1 MNFQF
6 VRTTDDDT
14 DIFQIESSGFIKNL
28 EQKARFLKVLNI
40 LLLCVP
46 KSAVTA
52 FGSKQI
58 VAMPSSVTTIPK
70 GRVS

>member
-28 EQKARFLKVLNI
+28 EQKARFFEGAEHF
-40 LLLCVP
+40 
-46 KSAVTA
+46 AVVRAKICSYGVWLQTDSGNA
-52 FGSKQI
+52 FFGYYD
-58 VAMPSSVTTIPK
+58 T
-70 GRVS
+70 